1 MDVIETLSEETPRQ
15 DATAEELD
23 DLDMKWRK
31 LAKSAL
37 SNSQIH
43 ILHEIAVKRYSD
55 DSSWIQFLSALSDT
69 GQPLPKM
76 DAQLKV
82 PGDYLMAKSL
92 LLPGDEEVVGLDVQG
107 LKQRVHVQLRK
118 YGVGRRLCVTKKGN
132 KKVCVVLVPAGS
144 LVGDEIWVF
153 RGTNYPFVLRKRKD
167 GEYVVVGEACEHS
180 FVRVNWDFAD
190 ERLGSETYWYA
201 YLRSTPHQPSK
212 VEVGPYETISIV

>member
-1 MDVIETLSEETPRQ
+1 MDVIETLSGETPRQ

-31 LAKSAL
+31 LAQSAL
-37 SNSQIH
+37 LNPQIYVLDEMT
-43 ILHEIAVKRYSD
+43 IKKYSD
-55 DSSWIQFLSALSDT
+55 DSSWIQFLSALSDS
-69 GQPLPKM
+69 GQPLPNT

-132 KKVCVVLVPAGS
+132 KKGCVVLVPAGS

-153 RGTNYPFVLRKRKD
+153 RGR
-167 GEYVVVGEACEHS
+167 
-180 FVRVNWDFAD
+180 
-190 ERLGSETYWYA
+190 
-201 YLRSTPHQPSK
+201 
-212 VEVGPYETISIV
+212 TILLF